1 VRRTLRTLATISV
14 LAILVGIVGYADH
27 RHKSTE
33 MQRADVAWWY
43 CANDHVGC
51 GDDAEAV
58 EHRADRIEASWQTR
72 ERAYTLLI
80 GGLIGAAA
88 MSLIAALP
96 LRGSERA
103 QRGMAPATF
112 RREATGIEGQDG

>member
-1 VRRTLRTLATISV
+1 MRRTLRTLATISV

-43 CANDHVGC
+43 CANEHVGC
-51 GDDAEAV
+51 GQDSEAV
-58 EHRADRIEASWQTR
+58 EHRADHIEASWQTR

-88 MSLIAALP
+88 MALIAARP
-96 LRGSERA
+96 SRGSERGR
-103 QRGMAPATF
+103 RGMARATF
-112 RREATGIEGQDG
+112 RREATGLEGRDS